1 MLNNILKYYSQIYD
15 EILFDEQS
23 ASLFSMSLFLKL
35 IGTYYIVNKS
45 ITSIPKLKSLVYKK
59 IKQNSY
65 VNNYITTKINEV
77 KIDIKKDLNNILTN
91 EKLYLDIPNQNINPE
106 DIYKLIN
113 NYKEKELKLINTNK
127 VSGCIYHNNDKLDKL
142 MNQIFTIYY
151 RSNPLHPDVY
161 PFVRKMEAEIVQICA
176 NLMNS
181 AEPSAGSFTSGGT
194 ESILLACKTYRDIAV
209 ERGINKPEIIVA
221 SNAHAAYWK
230 ASHYFNIKIVE
241 LDSYFDDIKEMIN
254 TKKLK
259 SKMDKV
265 INNNTIAIITSAPS
279 FNHGIVDPIYT
290 LSEIAFKR
298 KIYLHIDYCLGG
310 FILPFLDNESADF
323 RLLGVSSISLDTHK
337 YGNGPKGGSVILYS
351 STELYKKQAFVK
363 DDWSGGIYGTSNL
376 SGSRDGN
383 AIVLT
388 WATLMYH
395 GYKKYNNNAINIK
408 YLTLKLRTDLENIKE
423 IFIYG
428 KPETC
433 IVGIGSDKFNIYLL
447 TDKLVELGWNINI
460 LQNPSSFH
468 FCITNNHNNDVIDK
482 LVIDIKKCIKQ
493 ILLDKRNNQKQEV
506 KSIYGTTQKINDPE
520 IIGDVVR
527 EYMCCLNELK

>member
-1 MLNNILKYYSQIYD
+1 MFINILNYYSQIID
-15 EILFDEQS
+15 ESLFDNQS
-23 ASLFSMSLFLKL
+23 NVSSNISLVLKL
-35 IGTYYIVNKS
+35 FGTYYLLNKS
-45 ITSIPKLKSLVYKK
+45 ISGIPKIKSLIYKK

-77 KIDIKKDLNNILTN
+77 KLDIKKDLNQNIKD
-91 EKLYLDIPNQNINPE
+91 EKLYLDIPTENVNPE
-106 DIYKLIN
+106 DILNLIN
-113 NYKEKELKLINTNK
+113 NYNQKELGLINSGK
-127 VSGCIYHNNDKLDKL
+127 VSGCIYHNNDKLDSF
-142 MNQIFTIYY
+142 MNQVFPIYY
-151 RSNPLHPDVY
+151 RSNPLHPDIY
-161 PFVRKMEAEIVQICA
+161 PFVRKMEAEIVQMCA
-176 NLMNS
+176 SLMNS
-181 AEPSAGSFTSGGT
+181 IEPSAGSFTSGGT
-194 ESILLACKTYRDIAV
+194 ESILLACKTYRDIAI
-209 ERGINKPEIIVA
+209 EKGITKPEIIVA

-230 ASHYFNIKIVE
+230 AGHYFNIKIIE
-241 LDSYFDDIKEMIN
+241 LDSYFDDIKDMFN
-254 TKKLK
+254 TKKLE
-259 SKMDKV
+259 SKLNKV
-265 INNNTIAIITSAPS
+265 INNNTIAIIASAPS

-290 LSEIAFKR
+290 ISDIAFK
-298 KIYLHIDYCLGG
+298 KKLYLHIDYCLGG
-310 FILPFLDNESADF
+310 FLLPFLDNESPDF

-351 STELYKKQAFVK
+351 STKLYKKQAFVK

-395 GYKKYNNNAINIK
+395 GFKKYNSNAINIK
-408 YLTLKLRTDLENIKE
+408 YLTLKLRSDLENIEE

-433 IVGIGSDKFNIYLL
+433 IVGVGSDKFNIYLL

-468 FCITNNHNNDVIDK
+468 FCITNNHNADTINN
-482 LVIDIKKCIKQ
+482 LVEDIKKCIQ
-493 ILLDKRNNQKQEV
+493 EILMSKKNDQKQEV